1 MTKCCVRRYI
11 SVPEFRSALGD
22 LISGLSIDD
31 MKVIAS
37 HFDSDGAHHHA
48 ILLALSAVCLA
59 LESIVYCTG
68 RTHGKCQLQVNPVE

>member
-1 MTKCCVRRYI
+1 
-11 SVPEFRSALGD
+11 VPEFRSALGD

-48 ILLALSAVCLA
+48 VLLALIAVYLP
-59 LESIVYCTG
+59 LESIVFFTG
-68 RTHGKCQLQVNPVE
+68 RCRLQVNPVE